1 MEKVRTYFLYGFALS
16 YKHTEAGR
24 DALMDQNER
33 RRWLIEELLKEK
45 PEYAAI
51 EIPENESEQ
60 KRLLRALFNVRPPG
74 FAGTQFLQVQ
84 DEYLQEETRRKG
96 ITPTE
101 DLIPVSPSLPDIS
114 LWQGDITT
122 LKCDAIVNAANDQML
137 GCFYQL

>member
-1 MEKVRTYFLYGFALS
+1 
-16 YKHTEAGR
+16 
-24 DALMDQNER
+24 MDQNER

-51 EIPENESEQ
+51 EIPENEPEQ
-60 KRLLRALFNVRPPG
+60 KRLLRALFNLRPPG